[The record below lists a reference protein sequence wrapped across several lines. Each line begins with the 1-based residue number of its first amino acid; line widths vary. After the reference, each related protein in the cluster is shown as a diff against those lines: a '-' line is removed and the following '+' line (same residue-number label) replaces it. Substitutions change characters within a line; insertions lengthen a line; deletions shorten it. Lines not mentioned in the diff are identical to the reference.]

1 MNPADLFNKDSDTIN
16 LPAGETLF
24 REGDIGDKMYVLLE
38 GNMDVT
44 IAGKVVETAEPG
56 ALLGEI
62 ALIEASP
69 RSATIVA
76 TTPCRLAQVDQRR
89 FHFMVQQTPFFATH
103 VMHVLAGRLR
113 SMDKWVSKAGV

>member
-1 MNPADLFNKDSDTIN
+1 MNPADLFSQDSNTIN
-16 LPAGETLF
+16 LSSGETLF
-24 REGDIGDKMYVLLE
+24 REGDVGDKMYVLLE
-38 GNMDVT
+38 GTMDVT
-44 IAGKVVETAEPG
+44 IAGKVVETAESG

-62 ALIEASP
+62 ALIESSP

-113 SMDKWVSKAGV
+113 SMDKWVSKAV

>member
-1 MNPADLFNKDSDTIN
+1 MNPADLFSKETDTVN
-16 LPAGETLF
+16 LATGEVLF

-38 GNMDVT
+38 GTMEVL
-44 IAGKVVETAEPG
+44 IAGKVVETAESG
-56 ALLGEI
+56 SLLGEI

-113 SMDKWVSKAGV
+113 SMDKWVAKAV